1 MGEIT
6 AQREAWE
13 KDKSYAGK
21 AAEKERLFIESGYAY
36 YIEKDTEK
44 GLRMLRQLIAR
55 YPKEKNAHHILG
67 WCYHRIGLFEEAI
80 VEYEKAL
87 ELDPN
92 YGMSLNQLGY
102 IYLNRKDYDKAVEYF
117 QKYATVSP
125 GDANPIDSMAEVYF
139 RMGKLDEAITKYQE
153 VLAITPDF
161 GSSWAMGYIYALK
174 EDYAESIKWIDHY
187 IGVNPSQARKI
198 PGYIFKI
205 FLSGWLGNLTQ
216 AQQGIQVMYEMA
228 EKTDIHFSMIVFGE
242 RFLWQKN
249 PVKKQ

>member
-87 ELDPN
+87 EL
-92 YGMSLNQLGY
+92 
-102 IYLNRKDYDKAVEYF
+102 
-117 QKYATVSP
+117 SP